1 MDSIIDALNNVFSWA
16 IGAVATVAQTVTQTP
31 LLLLFVIVSL
41 VGLGVGMLRRLIRL

>member
-1 MDSIIDALNNVFSWA
+1 MSDILGALANVFDWA
-16 IGAVATVAQTVTQTP
+16 IAAVGSVAQTVTETP